1 MKASDARALLERKYK
16 DEIDDVMEGIYT
28 DIENAIELHGLYSA
42 SWSPSEEQK
51 RLVINIIRKL
61 EANGYIVNK
70 LNSLVMIYW

>member
-16 DEIDDVMEGIYT
+16 DEIDEVMEDIYT
-28 DIENAIELHGLYSA
+28 DIETAIELHGAYKT
-42 SWSPSEEQK
+42 SWSPELEHI
-51 RLVINIIRKL
+51 RLVPTIIRKL

>member
-16 DEIDDVMEGIYT
+16 DEIDEVMEDIYT
-28 DIENAIELHGLYSA
+28 DIETAIELHGAYKT
-42 SWSPSEEQK
+42 SWSPSEEQQ
-51 RLVINIIRKL
+51 RLVPTIIRKL